1 MHPGLLAHAS
11 KENIMFSHSAKK
23 LDNAATA
30 TVIGEE
36 LKIDGGIIRG
46 KGNIRVD
53 GELTAQIDI
62 DGSVVVGETGRITG
76 DISVIHSLV
85 AGKIEGNLV
94 CSGTLHLSPTADF
107 SGNVTVGAIIIDEGA
122 KFAGSCQM
130 MNAEMQPLRIKAN
143 IVELEVAD

>member
-1 MHPGLLAHAS
+1 
-11 KENIMFSHSAKK
+11 MFSHSAKK

-62 DGSVVVGETGRITG
+62 DGSIVVGETGRITG
-76 DISVIHSLV
+76 DVSVIHSLV

-107 SGNVTVGAIIIDEGA
+107 SGNITVGAIIIDEGA
-122 KFAGSCQM
+122 KFSGNCQM
-130 MNAEMQPLRIKAN
+130 MNAQTVPSKSRAN
-143 IVELEVAD
+143 IVELEIAE